1 MKNYLRIKIMVALQ
15 IRTRILTFIDFFYPP
30 FKKLV
35 GQQTFRYAV
44 CGGSNALL
52 NLLIFSLSYN
62 LIFTSTLVYLFGIAI
77 TQYIASYMIALSIS
91 FPIGFLLNKY
101 VVFQQ
106 SNLQGKVQLM
116 RYAALTISNIFLD
129 YLLLHLLI
137 GYFGLWATGSQAFII
152 IILSLISYLFQ
163 THYSFKTVPKRK

>member
-1 MKNYLRIKIMVALQ
+1 MQK
-15 IRTRILTFIDFFYPP
+15 IRTLILSLIDFFYPP
-30 FKKLV
+30 FKKIV

-44 CGGSNALL
+44 CGGSNAAL

-62 LIFTSTLVYLFGIAI
+62 LLFTSTYIYPFGIAI
-77 TQYIASYMIALSIS
+77 TRYIASYMVALSIS

-116 RYAALTISNIFLD
+116 RYGALTITNMLLD
-129 YLLLHLLI
+129 YSLLHLLI
-137 GYFGLWATGSQAFII
+137 GYFGFWATGSQAFII

-163 THYSFKTVPKRK
+163 TYYTFKTVRLK